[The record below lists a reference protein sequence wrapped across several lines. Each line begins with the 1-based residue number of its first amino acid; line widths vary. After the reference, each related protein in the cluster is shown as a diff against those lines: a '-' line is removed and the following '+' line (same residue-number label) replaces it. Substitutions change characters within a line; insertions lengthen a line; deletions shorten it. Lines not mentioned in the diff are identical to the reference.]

1 MPKITR
7 SVDVEVSI
15 SPYDMG
21 REFAHMFDAEQAM
34 FFQGVASV
42 TKGWDKPSA
51 FQWASMRER
60 MEGLPDGLAVFKEMA
75 EYSEW

>member
-7 SVDVEVSI
+7 LVDVEVSI

-21 REFAHMFDAEQAM
+21 REFANMFDDEQAI

-42 TKGWDKPSA
+42 TKNWDKPST
-51 FQWASMRER
+51 FQWASMRYK
-60 MEGLPDGLAVFKEMA
+60 MEGLPDGLTVFKEMSEYA
-75 EYSEW
+75 E

>member
-1 MPKITR
+1 MPKIKR

-15 SPYDMG
+15 TPYDMG
-21 REFAHMFDAEQAM
+21 REFASMFGDEQAM

-51 FQWASMRER
+51 FQWASMRDK
-60 MEGLPDGLAVFKEMA
+60 MEGLPDGLTVFKSMA
-75 EYSEW
+75 EYAG